1 MGVLCFES
9 VNKLEGNNMC
19 EYVLEGGALCILFV
33 LGSGSAQRFI
43 SANVFWMDDCSAANV
58 ERNDE

>member
-1 MGVLCFES
+1 
-9 VNKLEGNNMC
+9 MC